1 MPGSGTLT
9 AVAVFGDLLR
19 QLRRRAGM
27 TQGELA
33 ALVGFS
39 VAQISRL
46 EQNERLP
53 DLAIIA
59 EKFVPAL
66 VLQDEPRLAQRLLE
80 LAALARGERPP
91 AAVNVTREVRTVIR
105 EEVLENDSRLPAPP
119 TTLIGREREI
129 ALIGKR
135 LLDAPGRLLTLIGPP
150 GVGKTRLG
158 LAVAAQLQ
166 NLFADGAHF
175 IALAALSD
183 AELLASGLLTGLG
196 LTENNSKLPRLRLLE
211 FLRRKEL
218 LIVLDN
224 FEHLTEAAPL
234 LAELLEQCAGLRLL
248 VTSREPLHLRAEQ
261 RFKVQ
266 PLEPATAVELFIQRA
281 QAIEPD
287 FVWTAE
293 NIPPITEICLRL
305 DCLPLAIEL
314 VAVRIDLLS
323 PPKLLE
329 QLQAHRLDLLADGAP
344 RDLTARHQTLRAAID
359 WSYQLLTV
367 EEQQALAHLSVFV
380 GGWLAD
386 AALQVGEVTLPI
398 LKTLVNQSLLKVATQ
413 ADGESRFHL
422 LETIR
427 AFAFEQLQNQGEETL
442 LHQRHA
448 AYFLALAEATAT
460 HRAQIEKKH
469 GLDRLESELDNLR
482 AAYKWLLLSEP
493 ADALR
498 LAGALKEF
506 WYVRGYFN
514 EGRQWLGQ
522 ALAGNSAPTTARA
535 LALLAAGQLAQNQGD
550 YAIALPLIEES
561 IALYRQLD
569 DKPGIAEALR
579 ECGWVVYNMHLPKRT
594 IDLFE
599 ESLQIS
605 RGLDDKP
612 QIANLLIS
620 VVYARGPQAMGY
632 AQANTYLSESLALL
646 REVGQMDGIV
656 YALHT
661 QGTVAIEFGQ
671 YATGITLLNEALALA
686 RKFDAK
692 RDLATVLMGLGEA
705 IRYQGIA
712 QNQTDGQTQS
722 SGQTAKLHFREA
734 HQLFQQF
741 GDKDGAM
748 ITLHHLGQVEH
759 AVGNAQ
765 AATASFVQSLT
776 LCRELKN
783 KHMTAR
789 CLVGLGSVALTGAQ
803 VERATHLLAAAQNIL
818 DTLPPFLAPADLDAY
833 AQMIAN
839 ARTAL
844 GEDGFTSCWA
854 QGSAM
859 TTEQVVQYALE
870 AGI

>member
-1 MPGSGTLT
+1 MPASGTLT
-9 AVAVFGDLLR
+9 TAAAFGDLLR

-33 ALVGFS
+33 TLVGFS

-53 DLAIIA
+53 DLAILA

-66 VLQDEPRLAQRLLE
+66 ALQDEPRLAQRLLE

-91 AAVNVTREVRTVIR
+91 AAVNVTRQVRTVIR

-135 LLDAPGRLLTLIGPP
+135 LLDAPGRLLTLVGPP

-175 IALAALSD
+175 IALAAIND
-183 AELLASGLLTGLG
+183 AELLASVLLTGLG
-196 LTENNSKLPRLRLLE
+196 LTESSPKLPRLRLVE

-218 LIVLDN
+218 LLVLDN
-224 FEHLTEAAPL
+224 FEHVTQAAPL
-234 LAELLEQCAGLRLL
+234 LAELLEQCGGLRLL

-314 VAVRIDLLS
+314 VAVRIDLWS
-323 PPKLLE
+323 PQKLLE
-329 QLQAHRLDLLADGAP
+329 QLQARRLDLFADGAP

-359 WSYQLLTV
+359 WSYQLLTH
-367 EEQQALAHLSVFV
+367 EEQQALAALSVFV
-380 GGWLAD
+380 GGWLAE
-386 AALQVGEVTLPI
+386 AALQVGEVTLPM
-398 LKTLVNQSLLKVATQ
+398 LQTLVNQSLLKVATQ
-413 ADGESRFHL
+413 ADGEARFHL
-422 LETIR
+422 LETIQ
-427 AFAFEQLQNQGEETL
+427 AFALEQLQGQDAAARL
-442 LHQRHA
+442 QDRHA
-448 AYFLALAEATAT
+448 AYFLTLAEVAETPMPATEQK
-460 HRAQIEKKH
+460 RWF
-469 GLDRLESELDNLR
+469 DRLESELDNLR
-482 AAYKWLLLSEP
+482 AAYKWLLTTAPSG
-493 ADALR
+493 ALQ

-506 WYVRGYFN
+506 WYLRGYFN
-514 EGRQWLGQ
+514 EGRQWLTQ
-522 ALAGNSAPTTARA
+522 ALAGDNRPTAVRAR
-535 LALLAAGQLAQNQGD
+535 ALLAAGQLAQNQGD
-550 YAIALPLIEES
+550 YTVALPLIEES
-561 IALYRQLD
+561 IAIYRQLD

-579 ECGWVVYNMHLPKRT
+579 ECGWTVYNMHLPQRT

-599 ESLQIS
+599 ESLQIF
-605 RGLDDKP
+605 RTLDDKP
-612 QIANLLIS
+612 KIANLLIS

-632 AQANTYLSESLALL
+632 AQVNTYLSESLALL
-646 REVGQMDGIV
+646 REVRQVDGII

-661 QGTVAIEFGQ
+661 QGTVAIEFGH
-671 YATGITLLNEALALA
+671 YAAAITLLSEGLALA
-686 RKFDAK
+686 RTFDAK
-692 RDLATVLMGLGEA
+692 HSLATVLMGLGEA
-705 IRYQGIA
+705 IRYQGDIQGA
-712 QNQTDGQTQS
+712 HR
-722 SGQTAKLHFREA
+722 HFDEA
-734 HQLFQQF
+734 SQLFQQF

-759 AVGNAQ
+759 DLGNLQ
-765 AATASFVQSLT
+765 AATAYFAQSLT
-776 LCRELKN
+776 LCQELGN

-789 CLVGLGSVALTGAQ
+789 CLVGLGGVALACAQ
-803 VERATHLLAAAQNIL
+803 TTRAACLLAAAQKLL
-818 DTLPPFLAPADLDAY
+818 DTLPPFLAPADVEDHAR
-833 AQMIAN
+833 MIAN
-839 ARTAL
+839 ARIAL
-844 GEDGFTSCWA
+844 GEDNFNGAWA
-854 QGSAM
+854 QGLAM
-859 TTEQVVQYALE
+859 TTGQAVEYALK
-870 AGI
+870 ASM

>member
-1 MPGSGTLT
+1 MPVSGTLS
-9 AVAVFGDLLR
+9 AVAVFGDLLK

-66 VLQDEPRLAQRLLE
+66 ALQDEPRLAQRLLE
-80 LAALARGERPP
+80 LAAHARGERPP

-119 TTLIGREREI
+119 TMLIGREREI

-135 LLDAPGRLLTLIGPP
+135 LLDAPGRLLTLLGPP

-196 LTENNSKLPRLRLLE
+196 LTENNSKPPRLRLLE

-323 PPKLLE
+323 PQKLLE

-398 LKTLVNQSLLKVATQ
+398 LKTLINQSLLKVATQ
-413 ADGESRFHL
+413 ADGEARFHL
-422 LETIR
+422 LETIH
-427 AFAFEQLQNQGEETL
+427 AFALEQLQQQGAAVRL
-442 LHQRHA
+442 QDRHA
-448 AYFLALAEATAT
+448 AYFLALAEAPMSGA
-460 HRAQIEKKH
+460 AQKRW
-469 GLDRLESELDNLR
+469 LDRLESELDNLR
-482 AAYKWLLLSEP
+482 AAYKWLLTTAP
-493 ADALR
+493 PDALR

-506 WYVRGYFN
+506 WYLRGYFN
-514 EGRQWLGQ
+514 EGRQWLIQ
-522 ALAGNSAPTTARA
+522 ALAREPAPTASRARV
-535 LALLAAGQLAQNQGD
+535 LLAAGQLAQNQGD
-550 YAIALPLIEES
+550 YTVALPLIEES

-579 ECGWVVYNMHLPKRT
+579 ECGWVVYNMHLPSRT
-594 IDLFE
+594 IELFE
-599 ESLQIS
+599 ESLQLF
-605 RGLDDKP
+605 RTLDDKSK
-612 QIANLLIS
+612 IANLLIS

-632 AQANTYLSESLALL
+632 ALVDAYLTESLMLL
-646 REVGQMDGIV
+646 REVGQMDGII

-661 QGTVAIEFGQ
+661 QGTVAIEFGH
-671 YATGITLLNEALALA
+671 YATAITLLTEGLALA
-686 RKFDAK
+686 RTFDAK
-692 RDLATVLMGLGEA
+692 HSLATVLMGLGEA
-705 IRYQGIA
+705 VRYQG
-712 QNQTDGQTQS
+712 DGQSAQ
-722 SGQTAKLHFREA
+722 QHFYEA
-734 HQLFQQF
+734 NQLFQQF

-759 AVGNAQ
+759 DRGNQQ
-765 AATASFVQSLT
+765 AATAYFIQSLT
-776 LCRELKN
+776 LCQELGN

-789 CLVGLGSVALTGAQ
+789 CLAGLGGVALADAQ
-803 VERATHLLAAAQNIL
+803 FERAAHLLAAAQNRL
-818 DTLPPFLAPADLDAY
+818 DTLPPFLAPADLEAH
-833 AQMIAN
+833 ARMIAN
-839 ARTAL
+839 THTML
-844 GEDGFTSCWA
+844 GEDGFTTAWA
-854 QGSAM
+854 QGLAL
-859 TTEQVVQYALE
+859 TTEQVIKYALA
-870 AGI
+870 AGL